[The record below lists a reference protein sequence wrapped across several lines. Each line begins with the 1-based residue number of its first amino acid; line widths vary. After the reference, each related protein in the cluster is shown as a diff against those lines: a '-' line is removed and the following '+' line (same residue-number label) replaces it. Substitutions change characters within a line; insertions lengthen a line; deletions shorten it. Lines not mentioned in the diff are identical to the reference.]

1 MKKLSTLLGSL
12 SLAVSVAACSSSPSS
27 PVEPSVGAVSAA
39 AASGGAETA
48 GRGVPAKPGEE
59 TIVEIVLRDDGE
71 FDVLQAAVIR
81 AGLVDALSGPRQFT
95 VFAPTDQAFADALGN
110 GNEAAAI
117 AAIQGMDVDALTNI
131 LLFHVTAGRHTSTSV
146 LASPG
151 YQMLNGQKLTRDQ
164 LAAAGI
170 GPTDESASNGIVH
183 VINSVLLP
191 S

>member
-1 MKKLSTLLGSL
+1 MKRLSTLLGSL
-12 SLAVSVAACSSSPSS
+12 SLAVSVAACSSTSSS
-27 PVEPSVGAVSAA
+27 PVAPSAGAATAA
-39 AASGGAETA
+39 AASGEAATA
-48 GRGVPAKPGEE
+48 GRGVPATPGEM
-59 TIVEIVLRDDGE
+59 TIVEIVLQDDGE

-81 AGLVDALSGPRQFT
+81 AGLVDALSGPRQYT
-95 VFAPTDQAFADALGN
+95 VFAPTDLAFATLLG
-110 GNEAAAI
+110 GGDEGAAI
-117 AAIQGMDVDALTNI
+117 AAIQGMDVETLTNI

-170 GPTDESASNGIVH
+170 EATDVSASNGIVH